1 MAAINAA
8 LWQIALI
15 MLFAIFGLDAFAW
28 FLGGMAF
35 MFWIIVITL
44 GLREARNEQAQ
55 ISADRLLDASAVTG
69 LVAYPD

>member
-44 GLREARNEQAQ
+44 GLREARNEQA
-55 ISADRLLDASAVTG
+55 
-69 LVAYPD
+69 